1 MNKTTYIYSL
11 NYNLGDTNVI
21 ETRSLKRVIVN
32 DTTKVTQ
39 IIKAKMKEH
48 SMNEI
53 DKDVLEKLDSTPY
66 LILEDEILADQFENF
81 VDKSFDLFSVDLT
94 KLNLH

>member
-11 NYNLGDTNVI
+11 NYNLGDVNVI

-53 DKDVLEKLDSTPY
+53 DKDVLEKLGSKPY